1 MGTIAQERAA
11 AWGIKARGIV
21 RQGQLRAELVAAAK
35 ELGTELI
42 VLGRPLRREAVFDE
56 AALKVFAAVLL
67 AETGAEVRIL

>member
-1 MGTIAQERAA
+1 M
-11 AWGIKARGIV
+11 

-35 ELGTELI
+35 ELGTDLI

>member
-1 MGTIAQERAA
+1 M
-11 AWGIKARGIV
+11 

-35 ELGTELI
+35 ELGTEII

-67 AETGAEVRIL
+67 AETGAEVRILYKQTIPLKRRCRCSND